1 MDKQIHRFLK
11 ELARKGNSQ
20 GRNNICSTPNSQEVK
35 AWVIFH
41 CARRLK
47 ALASVSVAREH

>member
-1 MDKQIHRFLK
+1 MDKQIHRFLE